1 MFHNTDCC
9 PWMLLWHCHG
19 IAIFQGEQ
27 HPSNARWPAAML
39 SLDNLN
45 VCILSSNIFK
55 LYLHIYGPTLGD
67 IKAICQ
73 LQLGIAYMWDF
84 YTWAK
89 KSKNFANVLVE
100 LPEPTCSMLAPLQEP
115 SPNSTS
121 VHQLPLCISS
131 PSTST
136 FGRPVSALSNESATF
151 GRPTSALS
159 YESATFGQ
167 LASQLLTMS
176 ICEDIL
182 STPPT
187 VSHPLC
193 AHYADAMSSRYQQDT
208 PSLSKKAEL
217 LSLAFKLL
225 NLLYYGQAKI
235 PDVLFIYN
243 HIGRQGQEEA
253 LVDFGINWAV
263 AKALVYL
270 LDCQWPIKHLV
281 TADGVSLYSSSSLVI
296 YLTGL

>member
-1 MFHNTDCC
+1 
-9 PWMLLWHCHG
+9 MLICHF
-19 IAIFQGEQ
+19 IVCNSCSITQTVALECRCSIATVLAIFQGEQ
-27 HPSNARWPAAML
+27 CPSNAHWPAAIL

-45 VCILSSNIFK
+45 VRILSSNIFK
-55 LYLHIYGPTLGD
+55 LYPHIYGPALGD

-73 LQLGIAYMWDF
+73 LQLGIAYMRDF
-84 YTWAK
+84 RTQAK
-89 KSKNFANVLVE
+89 KSKYFANVLVE
-100 LPEPTCSMLAPLQEP
+100 LLEPTCSMLALLQEP
-115 SPNSTS
+115 SPDSTS
-121 VHQLPLCISS
+121 VYQLPLRISS

-136 FGRPVSALSNESATF
+136 FGRPISALSNESATF

-159 YESATFGQ
+159 HELATFGQ
-167 LASQLLTMS
+167 LASQVLTMS

-193 AHYADAMSSRYQQDT
+193 AHHADATSSRCQQDT

-217 LSLAFKLL
+217 LLLAFELL
-225 NLLYYGQAKI
+225 NLLHDRQAKI

-253 LVDFGINWAV
+253 LVDFGINRAV

-270 LDCQWPIKHLV
+270 LDCQ
-281 TADGVSLYSSSSLVI
+281 
-296 YLTGL
+296 